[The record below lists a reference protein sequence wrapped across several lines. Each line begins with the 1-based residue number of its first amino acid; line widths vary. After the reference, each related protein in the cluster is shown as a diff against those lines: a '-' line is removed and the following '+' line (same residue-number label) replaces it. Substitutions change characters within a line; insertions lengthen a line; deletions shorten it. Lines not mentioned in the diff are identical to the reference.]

1 MYKVFIQ
8 YCEQY
13 LDLSNSKSYIN
24 MQGIIN
30 FPYFI
35 RVYKTAFFWKKIRF
49 MKRRKLFLKE
59 RRGYLYSEKMK
70 LYKQTIDLMEKEEEK
85 VL

>member
-1 MYKVFIQ
+1 
-8 YCEQY
+8 
-13 LDLSNSKSYIN
+13 

-85 VL
+85 VLQSVLEDLYTLIEVDEIIFN

>member
-1 MYKVFIQ
+1 
-8 YCEQY
+8 
-13 LDLSNSKSYIN
+13 
-24 MQGIIN
+24 
-30 FPYFI
+30 
-35 RVYKTAFFWKKIRF
+35 